1 MMRLLNHQ
9 DGELEGK
16 SLPLSS
22 DPLGA
27 CQDCHLP
34 PVSPLSRVELNPL
47 ENLFVHNLSFLETSG
62 VLLTACKAQKCR
74 VLLFCG
80 YGAEEILGSKVKAAL
95 GKIRDG
101 AGFSLELK
109 GSLASP
115 GPSGPLFWASIL

>member
-1 MMRLLNHQ
+1 MMRLLNHH

-16 SLPLSS
+16 SLHLSS

-47 ENLFVHNLSFLETSG
+47 ENLLVHYLSFLETSG

-74 VLLFCG
+74 VLFFCG
-80 YGAEEILGSKVKAAL
+80 YGAEGTLESNVKAAL

-109 GSLASP
+109 RSLACP
-115 GPSGPLFWASIL
+115 GPSGPPFWASFL